1 MSKSKRLE
9 IIFHNGEPDG
19 IRTYMRHLSTIK
31 AYIVP
36 RQYLSEAKSISG
48 VDNPGVYFLVNDET
62 GVLAKISTGP
72 KRSRDSN

>member
-1 MSKSKRLE
+1 MIAVTKSKRLE

-31 AYIVP
+31 AYVVP

-48 VDNPGVYFLVNDET
+48 VDNPESIF
-62 GVLAKISTGP
+62 
-72 KRSRDSN
+72 